1 MAYILGLAVAL
12 ASGVCICFQG
22 VFNSVLQRH
31 IGLIGLICWVHFTGF
46 VLSIPLVMIY
56 KPNLLQSVAQALKGG
71 VPVPV
76 VLSGLLGLVIVP
88 GIAYAIV
95 RTNAA
100 ATFSTLVVGQLFVS
114 LVFQRWGMMGMAR
127 QEIGLMQVA
136 ACGLVALGTGLFF
149 VPR

>member
-1 MAYILGLAVAL
+1 MADILGLAVAL

-56 KPNLLQSVAQALKGG
+56 KPNLLQSVADALKGG

-127 QEIGLMQVA
+127 QEIGLVQVA

-149 VPR
+149 VPQ

>member
-46 VLSIPLVMIY
+46 ALSIPLVMIY

-127 QEIGLMQVA
+127 QEIGLVQVA

>member
-56 KPNLLQSVAQALKGG
+56 KPNLLQSVADALKGG

-127 QEIGLMQVA
+127 QEIGLVQVA

-149 VPR
+149 VPQ